1 MGLKDLFGGGKKKA
15 EFREKAKEV
24 LAEGRLTPGKA
35 EQSATVAEAHAIED
49 AGDDKTMLRRE
60 VYNKAVH
67 QAKKY
72 GKLTDVESAELAK
85 IQKFLA
91 LRDDQVEK
99 TKWDLTRLRTLTEIR
114 QGKLP
119 TVAASHVAMR
129 GVPLDQSEVAHYAV
143 QVEAFDRPNTGG
155 HPGVAVKWS
164 SPWTINASKT
174 HLLPEEGAKPVGEG
188 YLILT
193 SKRLFFK
200 GAGRSAAVA
209 YSPQANLFVYSNGL
223 RLERDIGHTL
233 LKFRTTSDDTAE
245 IVGELLAALMR

>member
-24 LAEGRLTPGKA
+24 LAEGRLVPGKA
-35 EQSATVAEAHAIED
+35 DAIARVAQEHAVED
-49 AGDDKTMLRRE
+49 ASDDKTMLRKE
-60 VYNKAVH
+60 IYNKAVG

-72 GKLTDVESAELAK
+72 GKLTDVEASELAK

-119 TVAASHVAMR
+119 TVASSNVALR
-129 GVPLDQSEVAHYAV
+129 GVPLEQGEVAHYAIG
-143 QVEAFDRPNTGG
+143 VEALDRPSTGG
-155 HPGVAVKWS
+155 LPGVAVKWA
-164 SPWTINASKT
+164 SPWTINASKGHT
-174 HLLPEEGAKPVGEG
+174 MPEDGAKPVGEG

-193 SKRLFFK
+193 NRRLFFK
-200 GAGRSAAVA
+200 GQGRTAAVK
-209 YSPQANLFVYSNGL
+209 YSPQANLYLYSAGL

-233 LKFRTTSDDTAE
+233 LKFKTSSEDTAE
-245 IVGELLAALMR
+245 IVGELLSALMR